1 MTKGLMSVADW
12 LFRGGRKPRRPRVV
26 RFRIVV
32 RALRTKGRKKK
43 MAGNNFAINSDLL
56 VTLTNVVDASG
67 NPATFQNPPVYSTSD
82 STILTLTA
90 ASDGMSATGVAQKT
104 GSVVITVVG
113 DGVAETTTVDV
124 VAGTVV
130 SFQINVALAP
140 ASAPA
145 SGSGS

>member
-1 MTKGLMSVADW
+1 
-12 LFRGGRKPRRPRVV
+12 
-26 RFRIVV
+26 
-32 RALRTKGRKKK
+32 
-43 MAGNNFAINSDLL
+43 MAGNNFAINNDLL

-67 NPATFQNPPVYSTSD
+67 NPTTFQNPPVYSTSD
-82 STILTLTA
+82 STILTLTP

-113 DGVAETTTVDV
+113 DGVTETTAVDV

-140 ASAPA
+140 APAAPPANGGSA
-145 SGSGS
+145 SGSGSSS